1 MNWCH
6 IRISRRISKSGW
18 MANTHDAELTNLG
31 RSLTNMRQKEL
42 KWVEDINEQEAE
54 LTKAYLGEIHKQT

>member
-1 MNWCH
+1 
-6 IRISRRISKSGW
+6 